1 MNNIGGK
8 VTRFLNHLMEY
19 LGNPVSLIIG

>member
-8 VTRFLNHLMEY
+8 VTRFLNRLMEY
-19 LGNPVSLIIG
+19 LGDPVSLIIG